1 MLGPGGPRAF
11 SARAGGAGVYRR
23 NYRAAAGMRVH
34 DPASK
39 TRFIHHIVPGPMPP
53 VAGVNMQ
60 ASIESTGNLER
71 RLTFSLPE
79 DRLQTH
85 ISGRLGE
92 IARTTRIKGFRP
104 GKVPAKVIEQRFGQ
118 QVRSEAVD
126 GLLRETFDAAL
137 REHELRIAGTPRIDK
152 GEGELSFVAT
162 VELVPDFGDV
172 DVSKLTVVRH
182 SAEIN
187 DADIDQMITNLR
199 EQRRSWS
206 PVTRGAQDGDLVAL
220 ETWSQAGE
228 ERLPAEGTEKGSVIV
243 GQGMMFEQIEQGL
256 VGLTAGEE
264 KTLDVEFPADWRVPA
279 LAGKQV
285 KVTVKAVD
293 VSAPVL
299 PEVDAEFIKSF
310 GVKGGDVEQFRKDIR
325 ANLERELKGAL
336 MNRLRREVGEQLIA
350 AYASVEMPPRLVE
363 NEARAMLDQQLEQIR
378 RSGRNPGDVPADAHE
393 GFKDAAAKRV
403 LVGLLVGEV
412 ARRNDL
418 RLDPKR
424 LNETMR
430 LIASTYEEPEQVIEM
445 YRNDPQLMS
454 GLQNR
459 VMEEQVIDWI
469 AERAQHTEE
478 KLSFQDAIR
487 Q

>member
-1 MLGPGGPRAF
+1 
-11 SARAGGAGVYRR
+11 
-23 NYRAAAGMRVH
+23 
-34 DPASK
+34 
-39 TRFIHHIVPGPMPP
+39 
-53 VAGVNMQ
+53 
-60 ASIESTGNLER
+60 
-71 RLTFSLPE
+71 
-79 DRLQTH
+79 
-85 ISGRLGE
+85 
-92 IARTTRIKGFRP
+92 
-104 GKVPAKVIEQRFGQ
+104 
-118 QVRSEAVD
+118 
-126 GLLRETFDAAL
+126 
-137 REHELRIAGTPRIDK
+137 
-152 GEGELSFVAT
+152 
-162 VELVPDFGDV
+162 
-172 DVSKLTVVRH
+172 
-182 SAEIN
+182 
-187 DADIDQMITNLR
+187 
-199 EQRRSWS
+199 
-206 PVTRGAQDGDLVAL
+206 
-220 ETWSQAGE
+220 
-228 ERLPAEGTEKGSVIV
+228 
-243 GQGMMFEQIEQGL
+243 
-256 VGLTAGEE
+256 
-264 KTLDVEFPADWRVPA
+264 
-279 LAGKQV
+279 
-285 KVTVKAVD
+285 
-293 VSAPVL
+293 
-299 PEVDAEFIKSF
+299 
-310 GVKGGDVEQFRKDIR
+310 VKGGDVEQFRKDIR

-412 ARRNDL
+412 ARKNDL